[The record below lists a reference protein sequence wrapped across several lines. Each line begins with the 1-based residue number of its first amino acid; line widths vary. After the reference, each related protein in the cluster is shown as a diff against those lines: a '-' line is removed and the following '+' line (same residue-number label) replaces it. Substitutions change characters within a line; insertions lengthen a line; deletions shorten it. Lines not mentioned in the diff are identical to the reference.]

1 MEAQIVAANDG
12 DKIDDAGKS
21 TALNYRRIK
30 ARGTSNQSSWNVESK
45 LGGRDGRRR
54 DDYVLNMQTGT
65 DACEHSG
72 CGEFVSLYI
81 YWVWLWSAYVDRWW
95 CVEL

>member
-30 ARGTSNQSSWNVESK
+30 ARGTSNQSWVV
-45 LGGRDGRRR
+45 G
-54 DDYVLNMQTGT
+54 M
-65 DACEHSG
+65 DAAATRM
-72 CGEFVSLYI
+72 Y
-81 YWVWLWSAYVDRWW
+81 
-95 CVEL
+95 